1 MSEHDIQL
9 LLFDLALIVVLARLL
24 GIAAKRIG
32 QPPVIGEI
40 VAGVLLG
47 PTIAGGKLTAALF
60 PMTLKPALVAIA
72 DVGLV
77 LFMFVVGYEVDL
89 TLIRGR
95 ERVAA
100 GVAVGSILVPL
111 TLGIGLGAWLVWRHH
126 PAHPVTFM
134 LFFGTAMSITAFPV
148 LARILTDRG
157 LHRTRVGG
165 LALASASVDDVLAW
179 TLLAVVIAIA
189 GASSGGNGLRLL
201 IAPIYAAA
209 MLWLVR
215 PGLRRLAD
223 VYQRQGRLTPTVL
236 AAVLALLLLSSYAT
250 EWMGIKFIFG
260 AFIFGIV
267 MPRDV
272 PALRESILERLE
284 QVSVIVLLPV
294 FFVVAGIGVNLSGIG
309 LSGLAELGLIMVVAV
324 AGKLGGAYYGA
335 RLTGVRHRQAGAI
348 ATLMNTRGLTELVIL
363 TVGLQLHILSSS
375 LYSLMVVM
383 AIVTTAMTGPLLT
396 MIYPPAIM
404 ERDIAE
410 ADRALLGKAAARRV
424 LVLIDSLETA
434 EPLVDVAT
442 ELAASTSNS
451 ELVLSYL
458 MPHQAAGR
466 LEVGTGLGGE
476 LLAMTQ
482 TMGRLREL
490 ADRAQRRGVPS
501 VVQSRF
507 SDNVSAE
514 LPGFVA
520 AAEPATIVAGQSP
533 QAGLADGRTQLVK
546 VVQPLPPAPAAVAV
560 RWARGADADAAVQVA
575 AQLAMAKGAE
585 LVLTPAGRGASGL
598 AADLTKRGVAARAGA
613 EPAGAVIVA
622 PATHRDLDGAVHLG
636 VTAGSIEASDDLDQ
650 WVAALDGRRQQQ
662 ESRQQ

>member
-100 GVAVGSILVPL
+100 GVAIGSILVPL
-111 TLGIGLGAWLVWRHH
+111 TFGIGLGAWLVSRHH

-201 IAPIYAAA
+201 IAPVYAAA

-260 AFIFGIV
+260 AFIIGII

-272 PALRESILERLE
+272 PELREAILERLE

-294 FFVVAGIGVNLSGIG
+294 FFVIAGLKVNL
-309 LSGLAELGLIMVVAV
+309 
-324 AGKLGGAYYGA
+324 
-335 RLTGVRHRQAGAI
+335 
-348 ATLMNTRGLTELVIL
+348 
-363 TVGLQLHILSSS
+363 
-375 LYSLMVVM
+375 
-383 AIVTTAMTGPLLT
+383 
-396 MIYPPAIM
+396 
-404 ERDIAE
+404 
-410 ADRALLGKAAARRV
+410 
-424 LVLIDSLETA
+424 
-434 EPLVDVAT
+434 
-442 ELAASTSNS
+442 
-451 ELVLSYL
+451 
-458 MPHQAAGR
+458 
-466 LEVGTGLGGE
+466 
-476 LLAMTQ
+476 
-482 TMGRLREL
+482 
-490 ADRAQRRGVPS
+490 
-501 VVQSRF
+501 
-507 SDNVSAE
+507 
-514 LPGFVA
+514 
-520 AAEPATIVAGQSP
+520 
-533 QAGLADGRTQLVK
+533 
-546 VVQPLPPAPAAVAV
+546 
-560 RWARGADADAAVQVA
+560 
-575 AQLAMAKGAE
+575 
-585 LVLTPAGRGASGL
+585 
-598 AADLTKRGVAARAGA
+598 
-613 EPAGAVIVA
+613 
-622 PATHRDLDGAVHLG
+622 
-636 VTAGSIEASDDLDQ
+636 
-650 WVAALDGRRQQQ
+650 
-662 ESRQQ
+662 

>member
-1 MSEHDIQL
+1 MTEHDIQL
-9 LLFDLALIVVLARLL
+9 LLFDLALIIVLARLL
-24 GIAAKRIG
+24 GIAARRIG
-32 QPPVIGEI
+32 QPPVLGEI

-47 PTIAGGKLTAALF
+47 PTIASGKITSALF

-72 DVGLV
+72 TVGLV

-100 GVAVGSILVPL
+100 GVAVGSIALPL
-111 TLGIGLGAWLVWRHH
+111 ALGTGLGAWLAGRHNM
-126 PAHPVTFM
+126 AHPIVFA

-179 TLLAVVIAIA
+179 TLLAVVIAVA
-189 GASSGGNGLRLL
+189 GASAGGNSLRLL
-201 IAPIYAAA
+201 IAPVYAAA
-209 MLWLVR
+209 MFLVIG
-215 PGLRRLAD
+215 PALRRLAH

-324 AGKLGGAYYGA
+324 AGKIGGAYYGA

-348 ATLMNTRGLTELVIL
+348 AALMNTRGLTELVIL
-363 TVGLQLHILSSS
+363 AIGLQLGILNGS

-396 MIYPPAIM
+396 VIYPPKIM

-424 LVLIDSLETA
+424 LVLIDSLQTA
-434 EPLVDVAT
+434 EPLVDIAA
-442 ELAASTSNS
+442 ELAASTPNS
-451 ELVLSYL
+451 QIVLSHL
-458 MPHQAAGR
+458 LPHQADGR
-466 LEVGTGLGGE
+466 LEVGSGLGGE

-490 ADRAQRRGVPS
+490 AERAERRGVPS

-520 AAEPATIVAGQSP
+520 AAEPATVVLSQPEA
-533 QAGLADGRTQLVK
+533 AGLADGRTQLVN
-546 VVQPLPPAPAAVAV
+546 VARPLPPSPAAIAV
-560 RWARGADADAAVQVA
+560 RWARGEDGDAAVQVA
-575 AQLAMAKGAE
+575 AQLSVASGAE
-585 LVLTPAGRGASGL
+585 LVLTPGSRGASSL
-598 AADLTKRGVAARAGA
+598 AADLTKRGVPARAGD
-613 EPAGAVIVA
+613 EPADAVIVA
-622 PATHRDLDGAVHLG
+622 PTTGHDRDGTVHLS

-650 WVAALDGRRQQQ
+650 WVAALDGPRQQ
-662 ESRQQ
+662 ESRQR